1 MIKKLF
7 LFLLIVL
14 MSILCL
20 YSQQD
25 NNSLKEQRDAYY
37 KDYKLCKDT
46 MTVRTWIN
54 LVNLVE
60 HLENVVKID
69 NTIIN
74 NIDEKDDNKE
84 PGLTK
89 AEKKLMEARQTLD
102 QLIIQNNKIKDDKD
116 SAQKR
121 LYTVAVIAGLI
132 LIFLIIFL
140 IMNITLKSKYKK
152 LENDFKYTNDEL
164 LKAKDIN
171 TINENDVRSKIEK
184 AEQEKELIENNLQ
197 EVKKAF
203 EALKVQI
210 DTPSGTEQGIDRETY
225 QELAEEFNILKSEIN
240 NIIAEKQDMEASV
253 KELNIKYAQ
262 ELESKKQMENELK
275 AMLERLGIYD

>member
-1 MIKKLF
+1 
-7 LFLLIVL
+7 